1 LQALSAVLR
10 PHRLL
15 RVRCQ
20 MKPWPVSVLLAGCLA
35 LAGCRTDPN
44 IVLLERELRLQEDRI
59 YQLEDCV
66 DEYEQMLESCRRE
79 LATLRRQLKS
89 QQYSVDTEP
98 LPPGGARMPR
108 AVTEPARRAGTRGAE
123 DTIIVKPPKVEPGQP
138 ANELP
143 EKFRTPSKPGTQQLP
158 DKPEPEPPAYRP
170 EPLPNGAEA
179 GYRRAEVASRV
190 GQIPGPM
197 LPGLHEPEVLSGGAD
212 DSAHAAAAKDSR
224 NVASITLNPL
234 LTGGYNK
241 RRRSGS
247 EGVMVVIQPRDAEG
261 RLVEA
266 PGEVSIAVI
275 DPALEGPAG
284 RIARWDFSADEIA
297 RSFRNTI
304 VGRAI
309 ELEMPWPANPPQNDQ
324 LHLFVRYITSDGRKL
339 HADRPIRVNPPLEVL
354 ERAEPGEMPDQRQ
367 PPAGPDLQSSGHEV
381 QWRSAPLGLS
391 NASSQQTH
399 APHRQAPHT
408 QPAQTQAAQT
418 QAATFAAGYAEA
430 ENHRAAQNSDV
441 PPRADGNQTPLH
453 SQASTPV
460 HPAERPKL
468 LRPVWTPDRR

>member
-1 LQALSAVLR
+1 MQALTAVLR

-15 RVRCQ
+15 RVRCK
-20 MKPWPVSVLLAGCLA
+20 MKPWPVSVLLAGCLS
-35 LAGCRTDPN
+35 LAGCRTNPN

-79 LATLRRQLKS
+79 LATLRRQLRD
-89 QQYSVDTEP
+89 QQHSVDAEP
-98 LPPGGARMPR
+98 LPPGGTRMPR

-123 DTIIVKPPKVEPGQP
+123 DTILVTPPKVEPGQP
-138 ANELP
+138 ANDLP
-143 EKFRTPSKPGTQQLP
+143 EKFRFPSKPGPQQLP
-158 DKPEPEPPAYRP
+158 AEPEPEQPPYRP
-170 EPLPNGAEA
+170 EPLPNGADA
-179 GYRRAEVASRV
+179 GYRRADIASRV

-197 LPGLHEPEVLSGGAD
+197 LPGLHETESASGGAD
-212 DSAHAAAAKDSR
+212 DSARPAAVQDSR

-266 PGEVSIAVI
+266 PAEVSIAVI

-309 ELEMPWPANPPQNDQ
+309 ELELPWPADPPQNDK

-339 HADRPIRVNPPLEVL
+339 HADRPIRVTPPLEAL
-354 ERAEPGEMPDQRQ
+354 ERAEQGDTPEQRQ
-367 PPAGPDLQSSGHEV
+367 PPTGPDSHSTGHDA
-381 QWRSAPLGLS
+381 QWRSSPPGLS
-391 NASSQQTH
+391 NSFSPHTH
-399 APHRQAPHT
+399 PQHTLAQHT
-408 QPAQTQAAQT
+408 QP
-418 QAATFAAGYAEA
+418 
-430 ENHRAAQNSDV
+430 
-441 PPRADGNQTPLH
+441 
-453 SQASTPV
+453 
-460 HPAERPKL
+460 
-468 LRPVWTPDRR
+468 

>member
-1 LQALSAVLR
+1 
-10 PHRLL
+10 
-15 RVRCQ
+15 
-20 MKPWPVSVLLAGCLA
+20 VLLAGCLS

-66 DEYEQMLESCRRE
+66 DEYEEMLESCRRE
-79 LATLRRQLKS
+79 LATLRRQLKT
-89 QQYSVDTEP
+89 QQHPGDAEP

-123 DTIIVKPPKVEPGQP
+123 DMIIVTPPKVEPGQP

-143 EKFRTPSKPGTQQLP
+143 EKFRGPGKPDTQQPPSKA
-158 DKPEPEPPAYRP
+158 EPEPPAYRP
-170 EPLPNGAEA
+170 EPLPNGADA
-179 GYRRAEVASRV
+179 GYRRADIASRV

-197 LPGLHEPEVLSGGAD
+197 LPGLHEPESASGRAE
-212 DSAHAAAAKDSR
+212 DSAQPAAAQDSR

-241 RRRSGS
+241 RGRSGS

-266 PGEVSIAVI
+266 PAEVSIAVI

-309 ELEMPWPANPPQNDQ
+309 ELEMPWPADPPQNDQ

-354 ERAEPGEMPDQRQ
+354 ERAEPGDTPDQRQ
-367 PPAGPDLQSSGHEV
+367 PRPGPDLQSSGHDV
-381 QWRSAPLGLS
+381 QWRSAPPGLS
-391 NASSQQTH
+391 NTSSPQTH
-399 APHRQAPHT
+399 AP
-408 QPAQTQAAQT
+408 QTQAAS
-418 QAATFAAGYAEA
+418 FAAGYAEA
-430 ENHRAAQNSDV
+430 ENHRAAQNSDA
-441 PPRADGNQTPLH
+441 PPLAEGNQTALH

-460 HPAERPKL
+460 QPAESPKL